1 MDALRHQFDAC
12 LHRGEAGRAV
22 ELAGEMLEQ
31 HGDRSRREV
40 AIDIAKA
47 AAGIYREFVSK
58 PVEEFAAGAEASL
71 GEDGALIARA
81 LQRLFN
87 LTATWTGKLREVQK
101 ERLVREL
108 RAFVRAS
115 RLREATQVVR
125 ALSAHA
131 TSAEDTARL
140 ASLIGGGL
148 GSLINHQP
156 EVDRF
161 LDELFRNAATLHL
174 PPALVAGARTAR
186 DQRFAEM
193 RKADPGAIELEWGR
207 QLTQLENDIRNALP
221 EKNKLDEPDEA
232 VLRDVGDV
240 FRSLA
245 RAPLLHGDSYFADLT
260 QVLADFSPGT
270 VGAVAKSAGIEDR
283 SYNMLGFTAKKAVLL
298 TMQDLGRNGNFTAP
312 YLHWAQRAV
321 EGDGARPVVEVLG
334 ALRSDK
340 SVPLLIHC
348 AKDKRHADLRSTIYE
363 ALGTAA
369 TPEASQFLLAE
380 LKAHARQD
388 SSPDAQR
395 LIKASLAGLGRV
407 MRSPRTTTEQRMD
420 IANTTTHVVSEGNT
434 RLAMVA
440 AREVLAAKPDELLP
454 THRHYAIRVLTDALW
469 LADDT
474 TALHQPGDREPS
486 VLGFRHGLAEA
497 LKALVPKEPA
507 VFIAQV
513 EKHLLQYGGAYLA
526 VAEVLEKAGSA
537 ETLPLLE
544 RMLTT
549 ALLHDDTPRA
559 GKYSRELVF
568 DPATRQRV
576 ELSKDKVAGAL
587 VFAIGRSGG
596 EDGRRFLISIQH
608 QIKSGRMT
616 LPGEET
622 ARFLSQFSGGVVGA
636 TGDVIASSAEPAA
649 AYPKPDPAELRELLK
664 TLKAS
669 FFFSG
674 AEKRRM
680 AKIQALRRLAEL
692 DACEAVD
699 TMCEVLGDKDELVV
713 SAALASLQEMAMP
726 HRSREMQDFVI
737 DAAVKTVGAADPALR
752 NGAVKLLKELG
763 PTRPEVRRAI
773 AAAQREAKR
782 PEARAALETLL
793 RSGTV
798 MSSSGPPPAE
808 DQADPG
814 RAAPPPAGA
823 AKAAGLEAKRAYLL
837 ARQAWISGG
846 KKGPPPEPPPGTT
859 P

>member
-12 LHRGEAGRAV
+12 LHRGDAARAA
-22 ELAGEMLEQ
+22 ELAAEMLEQ
-31 HGDRSRREV
+31 HGERPRREV

-47 AAGIYREFVSK
+47 AAGIYREFVTK
-58 PVEEFAAGAEASL
+58 PVEEFAAAAEAGL
-71 GEDGALIARA
+71 GEDGALVARA
-81 LQRLFN
+81 LQRLFT
-87 LTATWTGKLREVQK
+87 LTATWTGKMREVQK
-101 ERLVREL
+101 ERYVREL
-108 RAFVRAS
+108 RDYVRAG
-115 RLREATQVVR
+115 RLREATQVAR
-125 ALSAHA
+125 ALSLHA
-131 TSAEDTARL
+131 ATAEETGRIATL
-140 ASLIGGGL
+140 VGGGL

-156 EVDRF
+156 ETERF
-161 LDELFRNAATLHL
+161 LEELQRNAAALHL
-174 PPALVAGARTAR
+174 PPALVTDARVAR

-193 RKADPGAIELEWGR
+193 RKVDLGAIELEWNR
-207 QLTQLENDIRNALP
+207 QLTQLQTDIRSALP
-221 EKNKLDEPDEA
+221 EKNKLDEPDET

-245 RAPLLHGDSYFADLT
+245 RAPLVHGEAYFADLT
-260 QVLADFSPGT
+260 QVFADFSPGT
-270 VGAVAKSAGIEDR
+270 IGAIAKSAGIEDR
-283 SYNMLGFTAKKAVLL
+283 TYNMLGFTAKKAVLL

-321 EGDGARPVVEVLG
+321 ESDGARPVVEVLG
-334 ALRSDK
+334 ALRSDR
-340 SVPLLIHC
+340 SVPLLVHC
-348 AKDKRHADLRSTIYE
+348 AKDKRHADLRGTIYE

-369 TPEASQFLLAE
+369 TPDAGHFLLAE
-380 LKAHARQD
+380 LKAHAKHDQA
-388 SSPDAQR
+388 PDAQR
-395 LIKASLAGLGRV
+395 LMKAALAGLGRV
-407 MRSPRTTTEQRMD
+407 VRSPRTTTEQRVD
-420 IANTTTHVVSEGNT
+420 IANTVTHVVSEGNT

-454 THRHYAIRVLTDALW
+454 THRHYAIRALTDALW

-474 TALHQPGDREPS
+474 TALHQPGEREPS
-486 VLGFRHGLAEA
+486 LLGYRHGIAEG

-507 VFIAQV
+507 VFIAAV

-526 VAEVLEKAGSA
+526 VAEVLEKGGSP
-537 ETLPLLE
+537 ETLQLLE

-549 ALLHDDTPRA
+549 TLLHDDAPRA
-559 GKYSRELVF
+559 GKYSREMVY

-608 QIKSGRMT
+608 QIKSGRMQ

-636 TGDVIASSAEPAA
+636 TGDVIAASAEPTV
-649 AYPKPDPAELRELLK
+649 AYPKPDPAELKELLK

-713 SAALASLQEMAMP
+713 SATIASLSEMAMP

-737 DAAVKTVGAADPALR
+737 DAAVKAVESADPALR
-752 NGAVKLLKELG
+752 NGAVKLLRELG
-763 PTRPEVRRAI
+763 PTRPEVRRAV

-782 PEARAALETLL
+782 PESRAALETLF

-808 DQADPG
+808 DPADAAQAAH
-814 RAAPPPAGA
+814 AAAGA
-823 AKAAGLEAKRAYLL
+823 AKAAGLEAKRQYMI